1 MRRQAAIE
9 EPQGHDRETVVYDGI
24 GPDLPVCSIELD
36 AIERLLGE
44 ALAELLGQEP
54 N

>member
-1 MRRQAAIE
+1 MRRQAAID
-9 EPQGHDRETVVYDGI
+9 EPQGHDQKTVVFDGI
-24 GPDLPVCSIELD
+24 GPDLPVCNAELD